1 MIAIANYRHTNLKS
15 STKGGLLTR
24 PLLAMALA
32 SACIMGAAPIF
43 EAPAAAQSD
52 VQRMTELARPYGT
65 AGGTYTLI
73 TIPPDAD
80 IIGMRLYADSD
91 SLERRIFGVKLRYQT
106 ADGAAYWTP
115 TMGSAEGKAF
125 EFTPRAGERVN
136 RMTVWTRR
144 NGALA
149 GVHLGTNANAYG
161 VFARRFD
168 GKRTIDVGRGR
179 EFGGLTARTDGRFVL
194 ALGLIAFDPD
204 NPEAN
209 LAWASNPPRGYD
221 DNRPQTA
228 NVDPRAPWET
238 NPRPTTAQNAP
249 PRAPVVKPPVSKP
262 PTTASTPPASTPQT
276 SAPPTSTSADWK
288 PDFDESAEP
297 FGLIRFENRWKPDQR
312 IDTPEGTSVIT
323 RVAPD
328 GYWGAQWILE
338 PVGVCCIRIRNR
350 WTETYLVNRNGSG
363 PVKLSGDIEEDD
375 RRALWAVE
383 RVDNEP
389 FLRIRNL
396 YNDASLHI
404 QNGELV
410 AGVIRPN
417 WWSAQWNVEDLDGK
431 SIIPPL
437 PDQAQNGAGSGD
449 PQPEVPASQP
459 PIPLTIVHKG
469 AFLVDMR
476 VTFTEPGKLPAQI
489 LNESRVVVGNNQQ
502 VQIPYAA
509 RSNVKVQISAE
520 GVTRRFPLINK
531 TISLDDGACIL
542 ITGTIVT
549 REAKQMTLEQCT
561 K

>member
-1 MIAIANYRHTNLKS
+1 
-15 STKGGLLTR
+15 
-24 PLLAMALA
+24 
-32 SACIMGAAPIF
+32 MGAAPIF

-52 VQRMTELARPYGT
+52 VQRMNELARPYGS

-80 IIGMRLYADSD
+80 IIGMRVYADED
-91 SLERRIFGVKLRYQT
+91 SLDRRIYGVKLRYQT
-106 ADGAAYWTP
+106 EDGAAYWTP
-115 TMGSAEGKAF
+115 TMGSAEGKRF

-168 GKRTIDVGRGR
+168 GKRTIAVGRGR

-204 NPEAN
+204 YPEDN
-209 LAWASNPPRGYD
+209 LAWASNPPRGYG

-228 NVDPRAPWET
+228 DVDPRAPWET
-238 NPRPTTAQNAP
+238 NPRPRTAQNTP
-249 PRAPVVKPPVSKP
+249 PRAPVVKPPISRP
-262 PTTASTPPASTPQT
+262 PTVVNTPPP
-276 SAPPTSTSADWK
+276 APPANTR
-288 PDFDESAEP
+288 P
-297 FGLIRFENRWKPDQR
+297 FGETVDVAELVRIVNRWKPDQR
-312 IDTPEGTSVIT
+312 IDTPDAIQVIT
-323 RVAPD
+323 RAAPD
-328 GYWGAQWILE
+328 GYWGAQWIFE
-338 PVGVCCIRIRNR
+338 TVDIGGAFAIRNR
-350 WTETYLVNRNGSG
+350 WNGQYLVNKNGRG
-363 PVKLSGDIEEDD
+363 PVELATVDVSPDSNDPLLKKAAWTFRRINGESGTFIHLIS
-375 RRALWAVE
+375 AY
-383 RVDNEP
+383 NE
-389 FLRIRNL
+389 
-396 YNDASLHI
+396 AKLHI
-404 QNGELV
+404 QNGVLE
-410 AGVIRPN
+410 ASGIQKN
-417 WWSAQWNVEDLDGK
+417 WWSAQWDVQNLDGK
-431 SIIPPL
+431 SIIPSE
-437 PDQAQNGAGSGD
+437 PDQAQNGSGGGSGSGD

-489 LNESRVVVGNNQQ
+489 LNESRIAVGNNQQ

-520 GVTRRFPLINK
+520 GVTRKFSLINK
-531 TISLDDGACIL
+531 TISLDNGACIL

-561 K
+561 G

>member
-1 MIAIANYRHTNLKS
+1 MIAIANYKHTNVKPARKRRNLA
-15 STKGGLLTR
+15 R

-32 SACIMGAAPIF
+32 SVCIMGAAPIF
-43 EAPAAAQSD
+43 EAPAVAQSD
-52 VQRMTELARPYGT
+52 VQRMNELARPYGT

-80 IIGMRLYADSD
+80 IIGMRVYADAD
-91 SLERRIFGVKLRYQT
+91 SLERRIYGVKLRYQT
-106 ADGAAYWTP
+106 VDGAAYWTP
-115 TMGSAEGKAF
+115 TMGSAEGKTF

-204 NPEAN
+204 YPEAN
-209 LAWASNPPRGYD
+209 LAWASNPPRGYG

-228 NVDPRAPWET
+228 DADPRAPWET
-238 NPRPTTAQNAP
+238 NPRPRTVQNTP
-249 PRAPVVKPPVSKP
+249 PRAPVIEPPVSRP
-262 PTTASTPPASTPQT
+262 PTVVNTPPP
-276 SAPPTSTSADWK
+276 APPADTR
-288 PDFDESAEP
+288 P
-297 FGLIRFENRWKPDQR
+297 FGETVDVAELVRIVNRWKPDQR
-312 IDTPEGTSVIT
+312 IDTPDASQVIT
-323 RVAPD
+323 RAAPD
-328 GYWGAQWILE
+328 GNWGAQWIFE
-338 PVGVCCIRIRNR
+338 IVEIGGAFAIRNR
-350 WTETYLVNRNGSG
+350 WNGQYLVNKNGRG
-363 PVKLSGDIEEDD
+363 PVELASVDVSPDSNDPLKRKATWTFKRINGEDGTFIHLIS
-375 RRALWAVE
+375 AY
-383 RVDNEP
+383 NE
-389 FLRIRNL
+389 
-396 YNDASLHI
+396 AKLHI
-404 QNGELV
+404 QNGVLE
-410 AGVIRPN
+410 ASGIQQN
-417 WWSAQWNVEDLDGK
+417 WWSAQWDVQNIDGK
-431 SIIPPL
+431 SIIPPE

-489 LNESRVVVGNNQQ
+489 LNEYRVVVGNNQQ

-509 RSNVKVQISAE
+509 RGNVKVQIRAE
-520 GVTRRFPLINK
+520 GVTRTFSLINK

-549 REAKQMTLEQCT
+549 REATQMTVEQCT
-561 K
+561 G

>member
-1 MIAIANYRHTNLKS
+1 MIAIVNYRHTNLEP
-15 STKGGLLTR
+15 STKRGLLTR

-32 SACIMGAAPIF
+32 SACIMGATPIF

-52 VQRMTELARPYGT
+52 VQRMNELARPYGS

-80 IIGMRLYADSD
+80 IIGMRVYADSD

-115 TMGSAEGKAF
+115 TMGSAEGKTF

-161 VFARRFD
+161 VFSRRFD

-194 ALGLIAFDPD
+194 ALGLIAFDP
-204 NPEAN
+204 NYPEAN
-209 LAWASNPPRGYD
+209 LAWASNPPRGYG
-221 DNRPQTA
+221 DNRPQTS

-238 NPRPTTAQNAP
+238 SPRPSTAQNTP
-249 PRAPVVKPPVSKP
+249 PRAPVIKPPVSRP
-262 PTTASTPPASTPQT
+262 PTVVNTPPP
-276 SAPPTSTSADWK
+276 APPADTR
-288 PDFDESAEP
+288 P
-297 FGLIRFENRWKPDQR
+297 FGETVDVAELVRIVNRWKPDQR
-312 IDTPEGTSVIT
+312 IDTPDASQVIT
-323 RVAPD
+323 RAAPD
-328 GYWGAQWILE
+328 GYWGAQWIFE
-338 PVGVCCIRIRNR
+338 TVEIGGAFAIRNR
-350 WTETYLVNRNGSG
+350 WNGQYLVNKNGRG
-363 PVKLSGDIEEDD
+363 PVELASVDVSPESNDPLKRKATWTFKRISGEGRSFIYLISAYNEAKL
-375 RRALWAVE
+375 
-383 RVDNEP
+383 N
-389 FLRIRNL
+389 
-396 YNDASLHI
+396 I
-404 QNGELV
+404 QNGVLE
-410 AGVIRPN
+410 ASGIQPN
-417 WWSAQWNVEDLDGK
+417 WWSAQWDVQNLDEK
-431 SIIPPL
+431 SIIPPE
-437 PDQAQNGAGSGD
+437 PAQAQNGAGIGD

-459 PIPLTIVHKG
+459 PLPLTIVHKG

-520 GVTRRFPLINK
+520 GVTRRFSLINK
-531 TISLDDGACIL
+531 TISLDNGACIL

-561 K
+561 G